1 MTWRAKGFVAVAIMA
16 GICYGATAKDR
27 DRWLAAIGISQTS
40 AAKLRMEN
48 DRRRFLERQAAEQ
61 ARWRNAA
68 QAIDESGSEATSLLS
83 REELCAGLSQREAML
98 NAQGEKL
105 DPAAENLKHMCE
117 ASGRIQ

>member
-1 MTWRAKGFVAVAIMA
+1 MTWQVKVFVAVAIIV
-16 GICYGATAKDR
+16 GGCYGAAAKDR
-27 DRWLAAIGISQTS
+27 DRWLAAIGISPTS

-48 DRRRFLERQAAEQ
+48 DRRKFLEGQAADK
-61 ARWRNAA
+61 ARWRKAA
-68 QAIDESGSEATSLLS
+68 QAIDESDSEPTSVLS

-105 DPAAENLKHMCE
+105 DPAAENSKHMCE